1 MFDCATLVSAL
12 VKEGPRNVSFVHSQ
26 PPARRGSIGS
36 FGSSASCRSSHWT
49 SQQERLAEIQF
60 AQEENEEQRDFRSSA
75 VDLCIGLH
83 SSGSTVCQRDSLR

>member
-26 PPARRGSIGS
+26 PPVRRGSIGS
-36 FGSSASCRSSHWT
+36 FGSVCQLPIDSLDRSTGAASRDT
-49 SQQERLAEIQF
+49 

-75 VDLCIGLH
+75 VRLCIGLH
-83 SSGSTVCQRDSLR
+83 ASGSTVCQQDSLR